1 MVTITIIGN
10 SNLVYAISDS
20 EFDYPVEVVENLEE
34 NSLEPVGEEDPSTKM
49 WNLNAQ
55 DMDAVKYINGF
66 TDLDDYALK
75 NGFIKEYSMAMNELQ
90 DRIGFRNGFITV
102 NGELKTIACNQGAT
116 VLDGTFAHKSAF
128 SNFRGIIKGGTYLGG
143 IRNDG
148 QKNNPERTQI
158 IIDAGKTLTVGGIG
172 IVNKYGMIINNG
184 TIDLSTVKEENAQ
197 AGPGKPLFNLDWNQS
212 NGHTVENN
220 GTIIFP
226 DWINPAYPA
235 TLKMIGTGSYKLGTE
250 GTLRKND
257 HKPDFSF
264 TKKPEFDIPNNK
276 TGMAIDSIHLQEG
289 VTGASGTCVFE
300 KVSGPDWIQVSSQ
313 GTVGGTPAK
322 VGTNEI
328 LVVSATDDTKV
339 KKEIT
344 ITVGD
349 TYESKRKSID
359 QIQLTSEM
367 GNTVIFDSLIS
378 SPKMQSEDI
387 ELMYVTNGGG
397 EWWVEE
403 SSTWRKITGTEKFE
417 TGKKYQLRNSTIVL
431 QKESAYSY
439 EFAGKDAITITVDGL
454 PDVKWTVVESNNPEW
469 GVPYITIDS
478 EPFEVPVVSAE
489 QQGTKEKPWLVSNDT
504 TSRKIY
510 AWLEEDTG
518 TLRFQ
523 GMGDM
528 MDIKLYGSAEEIPWK
543 NKKDQIKRVVFPADI
558 TYVANYVFQDCAA
571 LEEVVL
577 PQNATAIG
585 MAAFQNCTSLKQIQF
600 GNSLQTIS
608 DSAFAGCTALETVQL
623 PDGFKQLRDNAFKGC
638 TKLKNIVFPNNTME
652 YMGQGAFEGCTS
664 LEQIDLGA
672 VSFISHGTFK
682 GCTGLKELYI
692 PKSLW
697 QIDDSAFEDCTG
709 LEKVYIEGMALGTL
723 DANVF
728 KNVGNSTQKPVL
740 QLREDWDTQG
750 SGRIMPAK
758 AGEYWTWY
766 GGTFQYEPILKP
778 VLEEIYFQAY
788 PTRMVYKEGET
799 FEANGMEIF
808 ARYKDGIVSNITTQC
823 TVTDPG
829 SLTKTNNEVKVS
841 YTEDTVTKNLIL
853 KLHVS
858 EEFSVVLDN
867 IDWTYTGT
875 AIKPKVTV
883 VDELLGKQLG
893 KNQYQVFYANN
904 RFANYDTVSDI
915 TKCRYIT
922 KETVVLKQKNI
933 DAFLAAHDAEWGAFD
948 PKLPYIVVQ
957 GKNGYAG
964 TMFLNFN
971 INPIS
976 LFKGDKTPAE
986 NVTVSINETIE
997 VGKSAAIL
1005 TAVKINGKAL
1015 KFGTD
1020 YVFSIK
1026 NDSTLEAQ
1034 EYTSGST
1041 KYIPKTANSYT
1052 LQITGKGG
1060 YTGVGEF
1067 TFYADAKSKLLS
1079 NTKIAIGENVKKVD
1093 YHTGNSLYKK
1103 NGTKWEFA
1111 DASSLFAKDAEEAK
1125 NKKAD
1130 MISVVLEGKY
1140 LTTADFDVSYRSN
1153 EAVGTATVLLKAK
1166 ATSAYVGIKS
1176 FTFQITGTPLKAS
1189 DLKINGEDKLPNRVY
1204 DSKAQTLEYIFGTM
1218 PTFTYQGKTLDSSAV
1233 SVSYSNHINKGKATV
1248 TFAGKPEMGYTGSVK
1263 KTFNITA
1270 CPLQKSMTDSE
1281 TAYKGKTATFTKMG
1295 SAIDSKICLR
1305 MDNGYILKLGT
1316 DYTLKYSNH
1325 KDGQK
1330 LVEGGKVIIQGIG
1343 NFSGA
1348 LGEYSF
1354 GIKNQNLAT
1363 GFNTG
1368 IIGVSVSP
1376 IAYKAGKADKTY
1388 KPQIS
1393 VYDGTSKLKIG
1404 TDIEVTA
1411 YHYDNGSIAK
1421 YLDDPIGYAGFR
1433 PYVEITGLGKGYEG
1447 TLHFYVPIKEV
1458 SQHVAFTE
1466 RDTKLSLK
1474 LDPITYSGTVSYPLV
1489 TIKYNDTVLVK
1500 GKDYTL
1506 VYGRTITGKGS
1517 VTICGL
1523 GKYYGSIKK
1532 TFQVDGRYL
1541 K

>member
-1 MVTITIIGN
+1 MCIEKEKMKKYFRIKKTLVLLLTINMVSSLYFPVYATENIETYVENDYDTIAEIEEEVLPENELPKENPEDDQEIFDGYEEFFDGYQELLEEPPFPVVNPISDNQMHTASVEEEEIPSSYNSTEDFHIALPEYMPDLRNQTPYGSCWSFTSLSLGEIYMKKYGIAWLDLSELHLAYFSYNYQPDPLGGTLLDKNWATYDSSAPNFLQRGGNLSLSQNILASWLGAAEESLVPYNTASTVINEGINPDYAYKDVAHLTHYYNVNVKNDPQSVKKLIMQNGAIGCSYFHDTSKYNRTHNSYYTKTSPNQINHAITIVGWNDNFPAEYFNEAPDGDGAWLIRNSWWNSGSALENLNGYFWLSYYDKSMHSNGFSFTFDTAEKYDNNYQYDGASISGAFTLGTKNITGANVFCAKANEAGETLEAVSFATADANVDYKIDIYVNPIDETKPDSGTHIANATTEGTITYAGYYTIPLAQKVTLENGDIFSVVVKLSSTSGSTMHLAMEISSDQGWVSTTATTQPGQSFYLKAGN
-10 SNLVYAISDS
+10 WIDNSSKENYGNFRIKAFTKNVQDPTFVSLSDFSFSEDTQKMHLLPGEEQIAEVSYEPADATRKTLIWESEDERIAEVTEAGTVIAHSSGTVNISASYRRNGEIAIRKT
-20 EFDYPVEVVENLEE
+20 FPLKV
-34 NSLEPVGEEDPSTKM
+34 SLLKWTDDEKELFVGE
-49 WNLNAQ
+49 
-55 DMDAVKYINGF
+55 
-66 TDLDDYALK
+66 
-75 NGFIKEYSMAMNELQ
+75 
-90 DRIGFRNGFITV
+90 
-102 NGELKTIACNQGAT
+102 
-116 VLDGTFAHKSAF
+116 
-128 SNFRGIIKGGTYLGG
+128 
-143 IRNDG
+143 
-148 QKNNPERTQI
+148 
-158 IIDAGKTLTVGGIG
+158 GKTLEYETDMEECPIWISSNEQILTVDE
-172 IVNKYGMIINNG
+172 KG
-184 TIDLSTVKEENAQ
+184 TV
-197 AGPGKPLFNLDWNQS
+197 F
-212 NGHTVENN
+212 GHTAGNVVV
-220 GTIIFP
+220 
-226 DWINPAYPA
+226 
-235 TLKMIGTGSYKLGTE
+235 TL
-250 GTLRKND
+250 
-257 HKPDFSF
+257 
-264 TKKPEFDIPNNK
+264 
-276 TGMAIDSIHLQEG
+276 SIAG
-289 VTGASGTCVFE
+289 
-300 KVSGPDWIQVSSQ
+300 
-313 GTVGGTPAK
+313 
-322 VGTNEI
+322 
-328 LVVSATDDTKV
+328 
-339 KKEIT
+339 
-344 ITVGD
+344 
-349 TYESKRKSID
+349 KSI
-359 QIQLTSEM
+359 S
-367 GNTVIFDSLIS
+367 
-378 SPKMQSEDI
+378 
-387 ELMYVTNGGG
+387 
-397 EWWVEE
+397 
-403 SSTWRKITGTEKFE
+403 
-417 TGKKYQLRNSTIVL
+417 
-431 QKESAYSY
+431 
-439 EFAGKDAITITVDGL
+439 
-454 PDVKWTVVESNNPEW
+454 
-469 GVPYITIDS
+469 
-478 EPFEVPVVSAE
+478 
-489 QQGTKEKPWLVSNDT
+489 
-504 TSRKIY
+504 
-510 AWLEEDTG
+510 
-518 TLRFQ
+518 
-523 GMGDM
+523 
-528 MDIKLYGSAEEIPWK
+528 
-543 NKKDQIKRVVFPADI
+543 
-558 TYVANYVFQDCAA
+558 
-571 LEEVVL
+571 
-577 PQNATAIG
+577 
-585 MAAFQNCTSLKQIQF
+585 
-600 GNSLQTIS
+600 
-608 DSAFAGCTALETVQL
+608 
-623 PDGFKQLRDNAFKGC
+623 
-638 TKLKNIVFPNNTME
+638 KNI
-652 YMGQGAFEGCTS
+652 
-664 LEQIDLGA
+664 
-672 VSFISHGTFK
+672 
-682 GCTGLKELYI
+682 
-692 PKSLW
+692 
-697 QIDDSAFEDCTG
+697 
-709 LEKVYIEGMALGTL
+709 
-723 DANVF
+723 
-728 KNVGNSTQKPVL
+728 
-740 QLREDWDTQG
+740 R
-750 SGRIMPAK
+750 
-758 AGEYWTWY
+758 
-766 GGTFQYEPILKP
+766 
-778 VLEEIYFQAY
+778 
-788 PTRMVYKEGET
+788 
-799 FEANGMEIF
+799 
-808 ARYKDGIVSNITTQC
+808 
-823 TVTDPG
+823 
-829 SLTKTNNEVKVS
+829 
-841 YTEDTVTKNLIL
+841 
-853 KLHVS
+853 VS
-858 EEFSVVLDN
+858 ESFSVVLDN

-986 NVTVSINETIE
+986 NVTVSINDTIE

-1005 TAVKINGKAL
+1005 TVVKINGKAL

-1026 NDSTLEAQ
+1026 NDSILEAQ

-1093 YHTGNSLYKK
+1093 YHTGNFLYKK

-1218 PTFTYQGKTLDSSAV
+1218 PTLTYQGKTLDSSAV
-1233 SVSYSNHINKGKATV
+1233 SVSYSNHINKGTATV
-1248 TFAGKPEMGYTGSVK
+1248 TFTGKPEMGYTGSVK

-1316 DYTLKYSNH
+1316 DYTLKYNNH
-1325 KDGQK
+1325 KDGKK

-1343 NFSGA
+1343 NFSGT

-1466 RDTKLSLK
+1466 SDTKLSLK
-1474 LDPITYSGTVSYPLV
+1474 LDPITYSGTVRYPLV
-1489 TIKYNDTVLVK
+1489 TVKYNDTVLVK
-1500 GKDYTL
+1500 GKDYAL